1 MRDQV
6 RSDLELFDN
15 SDGPA
20 WAALPPEAA
29 DVLRPA
35 LPGLANEIVE
45 AIGREVDQYRRPLEG
60 MFGRTVRLGVE
71 IALSRLLDL
80 IADPSKAD
88 QPGRQT
94 YVELGRGE
102 FRQGRALDALL
113 AAYRVGARL
122 SWRRF
127 VEAGVAGGLEPVV
140 LYRLG
145 ETIFAYIDAISAESV
160 EGYAAEQSVAAS
172 ERQRRRRR
180 LVALLAQDPPPE
192 EEAARAAADAAGWT
206 LPATLAALVSDV
218 PAPDALATR
227 IGPDTIAA
235 SLDDLVVVLVP
246 DPAGPGRRAQLEAAA
261 GAGPAG
267 LGPVVGWVDA
277 RRSVDRAR
285 LAHRLALEG
294 VLPST
299 GLVVADEHLPA
310 LMLHGDPAKAR
321 DLAARELAPLADV
334 PAAARERLEAT
345 LRAWLDRRGRVE
357 EVARELD
364 VHPQTVRYRLGQLR
378 ELFEER
384 LDDPEGRLALSLAL
398 RARPSGEPG

>member
-1 MRDQV
+1 V
-6 RSDLELFDN
+6 RADLEVFDN
-15 SDGPA
+15 SGGPP
-20 WAALPPEAA
+20 WAALPPQTA

-35 LPGLANEIVE
+35 LPGLADEIVA
-45 AIGREVDQYRRPLEG
+45 AIGREVDEYRRPFEG
-60 MFGRTVRLGVE
+60 TFGRTVRLGVE
-71 IALSRLLDL
+71 IALARLLDL
-80 IADPSKAD
+80 IADPSKGD

-145 ETIFAYIDAISAESV
+145 EAIFAYIDAISAESV
-160 EGYAAEQSVAAS
+160 EGYAAEQSVAAG

-192 EEAARAAADAAGWT
+192 EEAARAAADAAGWA
-206 LPATLAALVSDV
+206 LPATLAALVCDA

-227 IGPDTIAA
+227 LGPDTIAA

-246 DPAGPGRRAQLEAAA
+246 DPAAPGRRAQLEAAA
-261 GAGPAG
+261 GDGPAA
-267 LGPVVGWVDA
+267 LGPPVAWADA
-277 RRSVDRAR
+277 RRSVERAR
-285 LAHRLALEG
+285 LAHRLAAEG
-294 VLPST
+294 ILTAT

-321 DLAARELAPLADV
+321 DLAARELAPLAEISGQ
-334 PAAARERLEAT
+334 ARRRLEDT
-345 LRAWLDRRGRVE
+345 LRAWLDLRGRVE
-357 EVARELD
+357 EVGRELS

-378 ELFEER
+378 ELFGER

-398 RARPSGEPG
+398 RSRPAADGD